1 MKEQSIT
8 DLINDVTKR
17 NEVAARKYLVT
28 ALRTLHRNP
37 YLVILFVGSGDDSE
51 VFSKL
56 FLDTVGLGLKVM
68 FHNDGCHMPAGHVH
82 GLQIIESSED
92 GQVIVGTLT
101 PSGAGSDFLVDKNGV
116 IRTDLFFTFNKND
129 NWDTVNVQLLNS
141 Q

>member
-37 YLVILFVGSGDDSE
+37 YLVILFVGGGNDND

-56 FLDTVGLGLKVM
+56 FLDSVGLGLKVM
-68 FHNDGCHMPAGHVH
+68 FQNDGCRMPAGHVH
-82 GLQIIESSED
+82 GLQVVESSED
-92 GQVIVGTLT
+92 GQVIIGTLT

-129 NWDTVNVQLLNS
+129 NWDTVNVQLLS
-141 Q
+141 S